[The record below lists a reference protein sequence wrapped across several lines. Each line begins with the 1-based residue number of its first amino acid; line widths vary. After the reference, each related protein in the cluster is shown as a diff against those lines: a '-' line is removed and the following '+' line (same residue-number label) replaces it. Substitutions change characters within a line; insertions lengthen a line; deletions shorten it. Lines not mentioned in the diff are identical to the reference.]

1 MLRTTPFHSRTGPLC
16 EAQNWRRWSGYLVA
30 GSYELTHDREYW
42 AIRSSAA
49 LFDVTPLFKYL
60 INGKDAAE
68 LLDRVIT
75 RNVAKLAVGQV
86 YYTPWCD
93 HHGKVIDDGTVQRLD
108 ETTFRMTAAE
118 PTLRWLEENSVGLD
132 VHVEN
137 QTDDIAAVAL
147 QGPNSREI
155 LKQVSDSD
163 LDGVKYF
170 RLIHSNVGDVPATIT
185 RTGYTGDLGYEVWVE
200 KHHAEKLWDTLM
212 DVGEG
217 YGITPAGILA
227 LDVARV
233 EAGLLL
239 AEVDYVSAE
248 KAVIES
254 QKSTPLE
261 LNLGWAVSFDK
272 PNYVGKRALQKE
284 KKQDSEWQF
293 VGVEVDWVSLEK
305 AYSEAD
311 LPPQLP
317 WITNR
322 TSVPLYSAGQQV
334 GYASS
339 QCWSPILKKFI
350 ALAHV
355 EAHYS
360 KPGTPLMFE
369 VTVEHQRRQAAAMVV
384 KTPFYEPDRKKA

>member
-16 EAQNWRRWSGYLVA
+16 EAHNWRRWSGYIVA

-60 INGKDAAE
+60 ITGKDAAE

-93 HHGKVIDDGTVQRLD
+93 AAGKIIDDGTVQRLD
-108 ETTFRMTAAE
+108 DGTYRMTAAE
-118 PTLRWLEENSVGLD
+118 PTLRWLHENATGLD
-132 VHVEN
+132 VHVED
-137 QTDDIAAVAL
+137 QTDLIAAVAL

-155 LKQVSDSD
+155 IKQVCDGDIDS
-163 LDGVKYF
+163 VKYF
-170 RLIHSNVGDVPATIT
+170 RLVHSNIGDVPATIT

-200 KHHAEKLWDTLM
+200 ARHAEKLWDTLM
-212 DVGEG
+212 DAGEG

-227 LDVARV
+227 LDMARV

-239 AEVDYVSAE
+239 AEVDYISAE
-248 KAVIES
+248 KAVIEP

-261 LNLGWAVSFDK
+261 LNLGWAVNFDK
-272 PNYVGKRALQKE
+272 PNYVGKRALMAE
-284 KKQDSEWQF
+284 KKRGSAWQF
-293 VGVEVDWVSLEK
+293 VGIEIDWVSLER
-305 AYSEAD
+305 AYAEAN

-317 WITNR
+317 WIANR
-322 TSVPLYSAGQQV
+322 TSVPLYSGGRQV
-334 GYASS
+334 GYAST
-339 QCWSPILKKFI
+339 QCWSPILKKYI

-355 EAHYS
+355 ETPYS
-360 KPGTPLMFE
+360 SVGTALSFE
-369 VTVEHQRRQAAAMVV
+369 VTVEHQRRQASAKVV
-384 KTPFYEPDRKKA
+384 KTPFYEPARKKA

>member
-16 EAQNWRRWSGYLVA
+16 EAQNWRRWSGYIVA

-60 INGKDAAE
+60 ITGKDAAE
-68 LLDRVIT
+68 LLDRMIP
-75 RNVAKLAVGQV
+75 RNVARLAVGQV

-93 HHGKVIDDGTVQRLD
+93 AHGKVIDDGTVQRLD
-108 ETTFRMTAAE
+108 EQVFRLTAAE
-118 PTLRWLEENSVGLD
+118 PSLRWLHENATGLD
-132 VHVEN
+132 VRVED
-137 QTDDIAAVAL
+137 QTEQIAAVAL

-155 LKQVSDSD
+155 LKQVSDGDIDSIR
-163 LDGVKYF
+163 YF

-185 RTGYTGDLGYEVWVE
+185 RTGYTGDLGYEVWAE
-200 KHHAEKLWDTLM
+200 ARHAEKLWDTLM
-212 DVGEG
+212 EAGEG

-239 AEVDYVSAE
+239 AEVDYISSE
-248 KAVIES
+248 KALIET
-254 QKSTPLE
+254 QKSSPLE

-272 PNYVGKRALQKE
+272 PNYVGKRALLEE
-284 KKQDSEWQF
+284 KKRGSAWQF
-293 VGVEVDWVSLEK
+293 VGVEVSWDSLEK
-305 AYSEAD
+305 AYAEVN

-317 WITNR
+317 WFTNR
-322 TSVPLYSAGQQV
+322 TSVPLYAEGRQV

-339 QCWSPILKKFI
+339 QCWSPILKKYI

-355 EAHYS
+355 EAAFS
-360 KPGTPLMFE
+360 TPGTPLRFE
-369 VTVEHQRRQAAAMVV
+369 VTVEHQRRQADAIVV
-384 KTPFYEPDRKKA
+384 KTPFFDPERKRA